1 MAEIY
6 VITLNTEGQQT
17 EIRCTV
23 DELINSWYN
32 EIDIPTNNDT
42 VVSCL
47 LDGHTQLY
55 FETFGELM
63 VALTGDTVK
72 ARLYEKCSK
81 I

>member
-1 MAEIY
+1 MEEIY

-32 EIDIPTNNDT
+32 EINIPTNDDA

-47 LDGHTQLY
+47 LGSTQLY
-55 FETFGELM
+55 IEDFGELM
-63 VALTGDTVK
+63 GILTGNK
-72 ARLYEKCSK
+72 
-81 I
+81 